1 MIGRNDLCH
10 CGSGK
15 KYKKCCLQNDSKIKS
30 TNIKLENAQTIYSNL
45 YHKIYNYSSETK
57 FEKEYEK
64 AREIFYVIDDNSL
77 NEKFEK
83 LFNTYFMFDHI
94 MENKKVMSVSFYEE
108 LQGNL
113 NSTEVRVLVDLFNSY
128 ISIYEIKEKL
138 VDRVV
143 LKNLLTNEE
152 ISTEDIN
159 LLKEFSV
166 SDIIIARVVKVE
178 DTNILVDITVKIT
191 ESIKNVI
198 INDVNNLF
206 EKYKDVY
213 KTIDV
218 FLIHQ
223 THIMYGYIQQ

>member
-113 NSTEVRVLVDLFNSY
+113 DYYQDKERLKSSISYYNVLKRCILSNTNCVYDD
-128 ISIYEIKEKL
+128 EKKN
-138 VDRVV
+138 VDRG
-143 LKNLLTNEE
+143 KC
-152 ISTEDIN
+152 
-159 LLKEFSV
+159 
-166 SDIIIARVVKVE
+166 
-178 DTNILVDITVKIT
+178 
-191 ESIKNVI
+191 
-198 INDVNNLF
+198 
-206 EKYKDVY
+206 Y
-213 KTIDV
+213 
-218 FLIHQ
+218 
-223 THIMYGYIQQ
+223 